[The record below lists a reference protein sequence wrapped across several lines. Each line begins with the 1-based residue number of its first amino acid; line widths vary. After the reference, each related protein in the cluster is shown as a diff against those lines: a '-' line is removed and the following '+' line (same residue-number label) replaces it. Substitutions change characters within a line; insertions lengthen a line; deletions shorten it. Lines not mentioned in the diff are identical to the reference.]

1 MNQQSNRKSRRL
13 EIQRLSQTIASL
25 SSQLNKL
32 IIEEQQEEEDQ
43 QASRIQ
49 QQESEFN
56 IGDRV
61 EITNNYRGLRGTQG
75 QITHVTTHQ
84 VSIQV
89 DGQRRVINKKKN
101 NVRKIDTSRQQ
112 EQE

>member
-25 SSQLNKL
+25 SSQLNQL
-32 IIEEQQEEEDQ
+32 IIEEQQEDEDQ
-43 QASRIQ
+43 TSRIQ
-49 QQESEFN
+49 QQATEFK

-75 QITHVTTHQ
+75 VITHVTVHQ
-84 VSIQV
+84 VSIRV
-89 DGQRRVINKKKN
+89 DGQRKVINKKKN
-101 NVRKIDTSRQQ
+101 NVRKVDTPSQQ
-112 EQE
+112 EE